1 LATSL
6 IVRVFHSCM
15 VHIKFAARPRTPT
28 VSPMFGL
35 LASDEA
41 LEAFAEHREIL
52 IEQLEESQGG

>member
-1 LATSL
+1 
-6 IVRVFHSCM
+6 M
-15 VHIKFAARPRTPT
+15 VHIKFTARPRTPT